1 VATSSWKTLKTIENL
16 AGKPELAMGSCL
28 ILANSF
34 FPGVIKFGR
43 ILKNLQK
50 NILLLTVWGAILHP
64 FAKRLA
70 KPNPPDLI
78 VTNFRA

>member
-1 VATSSWKTLKTIENL
+1 MATSSWKTLKTIENL
-16 AGKPELAMGSCL
+16 AGKPDLTMRSCL

-50 NILLLTVWGAILHP
+50 NIPLLTVWGAILHQ
-64 FAKRLA
+64 FAKRLTGT
-70 KPNPPDLI
+70 NPPKELQKPYC
-78 VTNFRA
+78 